1 MYTLGIVPYGL
12 IWFSL
17 ALSGGTMNE
26 RRKEERKN
34 LMAYTQVFNLS
45 GGLLL
50 GYLGDLNLFGAM
62 VIGDKPMTENTELTL
77 AIELPE
83 LPNIS
88 ASRITVPARVAW
100 CQQDISPEYFN
111 VGFQFKE
118 VTPQQKIVIE
128 AIMENYEFRRD
139 IPNYP
144 IKPSP
149 GK

>member
-1 MYTLGIVPYGL
+1 
-12 IWFSL
+12 
-17 ALSGGTMNE
+17 
-26 RRKEERKN
+26 
-34 LMAYTQVFNLS
+34 MAYTQVFNLS

-88 ASRITVPARVAW
+88 ASRITVSARVAW

>member
-1 MYTLGIVPYGL
+1 MQ
-12 IWFSL
+12 
-17 ALSGGTMNE
+17 E
-26 RRKEERKN
+26 RRKEQRKN

-88 ASRITVPARVAW
+88 ASRITVSARVAW